1 MDRQLTQKV
10 LQAAQ
15 LFDVKVLDHII
26 LAPDGRYYSFMDNGL
41 VKKTYF
47 KWMARCPKGSIGTK
61 TAQSLWLGFV
71 VFNRLIFIYLTYC
84 CTAINWCGD
93 SIWLS
98 LGPYHSIWLLFR
110 YHATG
115 FWTMLCDAILGRCA
129 KRISIM
135 RTSKKWKTSKR
146 KKQDH

>member
-26 LAPDGRYYSFMDNGL
+26 LAPDGRYYSFTDNGL

-61 TAQSLWLGFV
+61 TAQSL
-71 VFNRLIFIYLTYC
+71 
-84 CTAINWCGD
+84 
-93 SIWLS
+93 
-98 LGPYHSIWLLFR
+98 
-110 YHATG
+110 
-115 FWTMLCDAILGRCA
+115 
-129 KRISIM
+129 
-135 RTSKKWKTSKR
+135 
-146 KKQDH
+146 